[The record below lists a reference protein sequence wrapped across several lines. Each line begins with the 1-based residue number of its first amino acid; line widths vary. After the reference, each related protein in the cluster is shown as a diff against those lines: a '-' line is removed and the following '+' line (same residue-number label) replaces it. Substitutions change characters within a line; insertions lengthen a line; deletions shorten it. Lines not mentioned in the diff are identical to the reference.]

1 MLIFLFIK
9 IQLDFKIFLR
19 FVFYNKINK
28 GEGESVMKKLFLILT
43 SCGILISM
51 CGCGTESVIDNEDEA
66 VNGSVIYVS
75 PADGTTDNN
84 AASPVQN
91 TAEA

>member
-1 MLIFLFIK
+1 MK
-9 IQLDFKIFLR
+9 I
-19 FVFYNKINK
+19 K
-28 GEGESVMKKLFLILT
+28 GEGGSVVRKLFLILT

-51 CGCGTESVIDNEDEA
+51 SGCGTEPVIDNEDEA

-84 AASPVQN
+84 VASPVQK